1 MSKFGSQNVKVWETK
16 CQSLVVKM
24 SKFFKILLQKILT
37 LNVKYVNI
45 ILSLRK
51 TKTGNEFL

>member
-1 MSKFGSQNVKVWETK
+1 MSKFGSQDVKVRETK

-24 SKFFKILLQKILT
+24 SKFFKISLQKVLT

-51 TKTGNEFL
+51 NKTENEFL